1 MKNRKIGQ
9 KISFFFAVFCYLM
22 AMVTVL
28 FGTYWWN
35 NFGSQDPI
43 FASALASVF
52 FFVSCGIVLHFIAN
66 ANLIDLKIR
75 TEKS

>member
-22 AMVTVL
+22 AMATII
-28 FGTYWWN
+28 FGVYWWN
-35 NFGSQDPI
+35 NYGSESPI

-52 FFVSCGIVLHFIAN
+52 FFISCGVVLHFVAN
-66 ANLIDLKIR
+66 TGLMDLKI
-75 TEKS
+75 TTDKK